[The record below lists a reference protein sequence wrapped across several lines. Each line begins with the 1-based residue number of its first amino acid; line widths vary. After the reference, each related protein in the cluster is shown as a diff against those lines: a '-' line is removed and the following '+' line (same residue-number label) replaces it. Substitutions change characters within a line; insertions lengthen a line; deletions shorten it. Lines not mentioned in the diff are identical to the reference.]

1 MNTESKTPRTDALEE
16 RWNRTLV
23 PLTQEGIDLC
33 RELERERDES
43 KDWVRASMESA
54 AIASS
59 TILRLERERDEA
71 RQENTALRL
80 AVQDGLLAVS
90 DERDQLKRELDEARQ
105 VNFVATETC
114 ADCKKSWSPS
124 LIESGTCI
132 FCILKERKRELEQLK
147 RELDE
152 ARAALLSCSS

>member
-33 RELERERDES
+33 RELE
-43 KDWVRASMESA
+43 
-54 AIASS
+54 
-59 TILRLERERDEA
+59 LERDEA
-71 RQENTALRL
+71 KKALTHWQYNHDAEYR
-80 AVQDGLLAVS
+80 ARREVEA
-90 DERDQLKRELDEARQ
+90 ERDQLKRERDEAYLKPM
-105 VNFVATETC
+105 VDDVATETC

-132 FCILKERKRELEQLK
+132 FCILTERKRERDK
-147 RELDE
+147 